1 MICTNCALFGNH
13 RSHNIHSEEDV
24 ISLLEIKGQELV
36 NIFKY
41 KQNNKKIV
49 WYVRENTFWVYVNA
63 KECLRIGIW

>member
-36 NIFKY
+36 NIL
-41 KQNNKKIV
+41 NINKTK
-49 WYVRENTFWVYVNA
+49 
-63 KECLRIGIW
+63 K